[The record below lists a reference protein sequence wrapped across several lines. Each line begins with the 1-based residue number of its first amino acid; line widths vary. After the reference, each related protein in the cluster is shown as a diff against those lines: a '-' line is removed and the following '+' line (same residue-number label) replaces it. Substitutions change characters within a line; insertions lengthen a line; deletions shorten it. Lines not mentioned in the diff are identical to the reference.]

1 MRIRQNR
8 YFGLITFLAIFAV
21 ILATTGCARYA
32 RQVSIIYD
40 PAVSARGGYGDLYI
54 VIPPDQQ
61 PRNNK
66 IKWVIGNVNNYDGS
80 KIDEIMSLQSP
91 SELVRDALG
100 QELRKAGF
108 TVIHATSNP
117 ATQSNILNL
126 INVDLSLDQQSD
138 IVDIKANCRLII
150 SIDVFKNG
158 VLDQKTPVRFH
169 FQQKR
174 YQGPQSSGKDRF
186 TGNHTVRHAAGCSG
200 YYGNTGKVTWFMHD
214 YLSAYSEIFLK
225 IIQVF
230 MEGFP

>member
-1 MRIRQNR
+1 MRMKQNR
-8 YFGLITFLAIFAV
+8 YFGFITFLAIFAV

-40 PAVSARGGYGDLYI
+40 PAVSARGGSGDLYI

-150 SIDVFKNG
+150 SIDVFKKG
-158 VLDQKTPVRFH
+158 VLI
-169 FQQKR
+169 KR
-174 YQGPQSSGKDRF
+174 LQYDSTFNKSDIKDRNLLAKAVLQE
-186 TGNHTVRHAAGCSG
+186 T
-200 YYGNTGKVTWFMHD
+200 
-214 YLSAYSEIFLK
+214 LQSAMQRAVPDIMATLAE
-225 IIQVF
+225 
-230 MEGFP
+230 